1 MRRYSI
7 LALTALALV
16 LAVGALPAHAQ
27 DILGV
32 SFRATD
38 EMPPG
43 TERGTADIRQGDDG
57 YLVSAD
63 FSNVASSLVLDDFD
77 GAKSWVVWAVAM
89 DAAETNVGSLDANL
103 VLEDAKI
110 DFMPAG
116 LLMSAEASADAD
128 KRSGEPLFRVTLRQT
143 TQSTAAATAAT
154 SPTVAAAAPTAT
166 ATTAAAAASSATAAK
181 PKDLPTT
188 GGALQDLIVLALV
201 AAGLFAGG
209 LQIRRVRV

>member
-16 LAVGALPAHAQ
+16 LVVGALPAHAQ

-43 TERGTADIRQGDDG
+43 TERGTADIRQADDG

-63 FSNVASSLVLDDFD
+63 FSNVADSLVLDDFD
-77 GAKSWVVWAVAM
+77 GATSWVVWAIGM
-89 DAAETNVGSLDANL
+89 DGAESNVGQLDANY
-103 VLEDAKI
+103 VLEDAKLG
-110 DFMPAG
+110 FMPAG
-116 LLMSAEASADAD
+116 LLMSAEASADAG

-143 TQSTAAATAAT
+143 TQATGTTAAAGTTTAT
-154 SPTVAAAAPTAT
+154 TAAPTAT
-166 ATTAAAAASSATAAK
+166 ATAAAASAATTSGK
-181 PKDLPTT
+181 PKELPTT
-188 GGALQDLIVLALV
+188 GGSLQDLIILALV

-209 LQIRRVRV
+209 MQIRRVRI